1 MGQNR
6 PSVDDMDVDGNAT
19 VSLGDIPI
27 DFSKLKKEHK
37 QVCIFKLLLEL

>member
-1 MGQNR
+1 
-6 PSVDDMDVDGNAT
+6 MDVDGNPT

-37 QVCIFKLLLEL
+37 QVSSFISIQALFLHMC